1 MKKKILIIGASGLL
15 GNTLLKFFSK
25 KVKFAIF
32 ATIRSANNFNMLEN
46 NLHYCKIFDGIDVN
60 NKIHLENV
68 FSEVIPDIVINCVGI
83 IKQSKEI
90 DDHFK
95 VISIN
100 TLLPHYLLNLSTRYS
115 SRFIHFSTDCVFSGS
130 KGNYTEDDLPDAQ
143 DLYGRSKLLGEV
155 YYGNSITLRTS
166 IIGHELNSSKSLVD
180 WFLSKDEN
188 TEGYKK
194 AIFSGLTTY
203 EIATVIHDYIINTD
217 LVGLYHLSADP
228 ISKYELL
235 LLIKDIYGK
244 TINVIPDE
252 KKVVVNR
259 SLDSSRFRKATGFL
273 PKSWPLMIKEM
284 YNFR

>member
-1 MKKKILIIGASGLL
+1 MKSKILIIGASGLL
-15 GNTLLKFFSK
+15 GNSLIKFFSTK
-25 KVKFAIF
+25 KNFSIF
-32 ATIRSANNFNMLEN
+32 ATIRSANIFNTLN
-46 NLHYCKIFDGIDVN
+46 NSFNNCKIFTGIDAEKSN
-60 NKIHLENV
+60 DLENV
-68 FSEVIPDIVINCVGI
+68 FSKVIPNIVINCAGV
-83 IKQSKEI
+83 IKQSEDI
-90 DDHFK
+90 ANNFK

-100 TLLPHYLLNLSTRYS
+100 SLLPHYLSNLSARYNA
-115 SRFIHFSTDCVFSGS
+115 RFIHFSTDCVFSGS

-188 TEGYKK
+188 IEGYKK
-194 AIFSGLTTY
+194 AIFSGLTTF
-203 EIATVIHDYIINTD
+203 EIARVIHDYVINTD
-217 LVGLYHLSADP
+217 FVGLYHLSADP

-244 TINVIPDE
+244 TINVIPDD

-273 PKSWPLMIKEM
+273 PKPWPLMIQEM
-284 YNFR
+284 NNFR

>member
-1 MKKKILIIGASGLL
+1 MTRILIVGANGLL
-15 GNTLLKFFSK
+15 GNSLIKFFSTK
-25 KVKFAIF
+25 KNFSIF
-32 ATIRSANNFNMLEN
+32 ATIRSANTFNTLNDCFN
-46 NLHYCKIFDGIDVN
+46 NCNIFTGIDVEKKN
-60 NKIHLENV
+60 DLESV
-68 FSEVIPDIVINCVGI
+68 FSKVIPSIVINCVGVV
-83 IKQSKEI
+83 KQSEEI
-90 DDHFK
+90 ANNFK

-100 TLLPHYLLNLSTRYS
+100 SLLPHYLLNLSMRYS
-115 SRFIHFSTDCVFSGS
+115 ARFIHFSTDCVFSGS
-130 KGNYTEDDLPDAQ
+130 RGNYNEDDLPDAK

-180 WFLSKDEN
+180 WFLSKNEN
-188 TEGYKK
+188 VEGYKK
-194 AIFSGLTTY
+194 SIFSGLTTF
-203 EIATVIHDYIINTD
+203 EIARVIHDYVINTD

-244 TINVIPDE
+244 TINVIPDD
-252 KKVVVNR
+252 KKVAVNR

>member
-1 MKKKILIIGASGLL
+1 MKSKILIIGASGLL
-15 GNTLLKFFSK
+15 GNSLIKFFSTK
-25 KVKFAIF
+25 KNFSIF
-32 ATIRSANNFNMLEN
+32 ATIRSANIFNTPN
-46 NLHYCKIFDGIDVN
+46 NSFNNCKIFTGIDAEKSN
-60 NKIHLENV
+60 DLENV
-68 FSEVIPDIVINCVGI
+68 FSKVIPNIVINCVGV
-83 IKQSKEI
+83 IKQSEEI
-90 DDHFK
+90 ANNFK

-100 TLLPHYLLNLSTRYS
+100 SLLPHYLSNLSAQYNA
-115 SRFIHFSTDCVFSGS
+115 RFIHFSTDCVFSGS

-188 TEGYKK
+188 IEGYKK
-194 AIFSGLTTY
+194 AIFSGLTTF
-203 EIATVIHDYIINTD
+203 EIARVIHDYVINTD